1 MTVKIELF
9 YTPGCSECVAAHAKL
24 RAIAQESVK
33 DLEWRELNVLDDLD
47 YAVELG
53 VLSLPS
59 IAVDGELV
67 FTSMPTATQLREVLI
82 KRTGANA

>member
-1 MTVKIELF
+1 MKIEFF

-24 RAIAQESVK
+24 RTAAQEAVK

-53 VLSLPS
+53 ILTLPS
-59 IAVDGELV
+59 IVVDGELV
-67 FTSMPTATQLREVLI
+67 FTSMPTIAQLREALR
-82 KRTGANA
+82 KRTGASA

>member
-1 MTVKIELF
+1 MKVEIF

-24 RAIAQESVK
+24 KTAAQESVG

-53 VLSLPS
+53 VLTLPS

-67 FTSMPTATQLREVLI
+67 FTSMPTVTELRQVLI
-82 KRTGANA
+82 KRSGAKT